1 MGPAGRDQ
9 IVDFL
14 IGSDKIDLEQID
26 AVQGGGDN
34 AFNFIGTAAFQN
46 AGDLRAVAAGNNTL
60 VSGDIDGNGVAD
72 FQIVV
77 RGSMTLSATNF
88 VL

>member
-1 MGPAGRDQ
+1 
-9 IVDFL
+9 
-14 IGSDKIDLEQID
+14 
-26 AVQGGGDN
+26 
-34 AFNFIGTAAFQN
+34 
-46 AGDLRAVAAGNNTL
+46 

-77 RGSMTLSATNF
+77 RGSMTLSATDF

>member
-1 MGPAGRDQ
+1 MAASLAAPDRCRAGRRRQ
-9 IVDFL
+9 RIQL
-14 IGSDKIDLEQID
+14 HRHGSLPECGRP
-26 AVQGGGDN
+26 ARRRG
-34 AFNFIGTAAFQN
+34 
-46 AGDLRAVAAGNNTL
+46 RHNTL